1 MIPVGAVILVSFA
14 LAVAVNVY
22 VTVTVPSAF
31 FVTLVAFCPFTVAVT
46 PDANS

>member
-1 MIPVGAVILVSFA
+1 MPVSFT
-14 LAVAVNVY
+14 LVVSGNVY
-22 VTVTVPSAF
+22 STVTVPSAF